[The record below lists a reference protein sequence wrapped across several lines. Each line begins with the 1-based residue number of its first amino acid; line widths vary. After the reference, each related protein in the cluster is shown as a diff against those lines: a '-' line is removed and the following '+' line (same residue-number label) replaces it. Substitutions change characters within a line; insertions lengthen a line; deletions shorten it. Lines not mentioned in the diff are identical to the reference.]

1 MASPRQAT
9 ISPFPSTTGALGFS
23 DQTNHKPPMVYL
35 CMLETHIFRS
45 RYKLTFY
52 FIIFFGSGLTI
63 PFFAMRHQL
72 LKK

>member
-1 MASPRQAT
+1 
-9 ISPFPSTTGALGFS
+9 
-23 DQTNHKPPMVYL
+23 
-35 CMLETHIFRS
+35 MLETHIFRS